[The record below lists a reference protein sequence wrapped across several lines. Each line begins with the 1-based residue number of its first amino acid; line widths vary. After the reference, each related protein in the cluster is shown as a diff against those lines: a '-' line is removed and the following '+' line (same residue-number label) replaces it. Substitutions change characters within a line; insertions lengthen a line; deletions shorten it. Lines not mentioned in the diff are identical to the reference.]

1 MLDNDNL
8 TYSPKRPGSF
18 GINRTSERILLTPDR
33 SQKLDLLI
41 HLLTNLQQSLIVCGP
56 EGIGKTMLFQ
66 ALINSHQDVWPICL
80 LQGSSALS
88 FESVMTR
95 LSQFLNLSSANL
107 RFDMSSLRAFCAKQ
121 KVVLA
126 IDDAGELVPG
136 LIEELIDFADSLP
149 GLRLVFA
156 LNSDEF
162 QTKSSSDKVL
172 DACHLIEL
180 PPLNQ
185 RQCLEYLQNLS
196 AQPGTQ
202 LSFKAVTDELAEE
215 LFRQTQGIPGKLLAE
230 LPKVEH
236 YQGKQR
242 KLSLWLGVSVIV
254 AAAGFAAYT
263 LLPPT
268 VFEDNVADAPAEAE
282 PASSEPAPIAPVEQ
296 ITKVPTVDTHSM
308 TPANALIPEH
318 LPSEHLPAAPETPP
332 TVESAPAAPTATATE
347 TAKSTP
353 VPSSEPVLP
362 AASIAATPPV
372 KPEPAPSLPA
382 GKPTAELLKPA
393 ESATVPPPV
402 AATKPTEKP
411 AAVKTDTNGG
421 DLDWIMS
428 QPASNYTVQIMVLSN
443 KQGVSRFLKK
453 YAEYRDSLK
462 YYSIG
467 KEGQE
472 KYVLIYGSFPSSID
486 ALNNKSDMPNEFNQ
500 GLVKRFNVIQKESRR
515 KQ

>member
-18 GINRTSERILLTPDR
+18 GVNRTSERILLTPDR

-56 EGIGKTMLFQ
+56 EGIGKTTLFQ

-80 LQGSSALS
+80 LPGSPALS

-136 LIEELIDFADSLP
+136 LIGELIDFADSLP

-156 LNSDEF
+156 MNSDEF
-162 QTKSSSDKVL
+162 QTKSSSDKAL

-230 LPKVEH
+230 LPKVEY

-242 KLSLWLGVSVIV
+242 KLGLWLGVLVIV

-263 LLPPT
+263 LLPPM

-282 PASSEPAPIAPVEQ
+282 PASSEPTPIASVEKITEQ
-296 ITKVPTVDTHSM
+296 ITKAPTVDTHSM

-318 LPSEHLPAAPETPP
+318 LPSEHLPTAPETPP
-332 TVESAPAAPTATATE
+332 TIEITPTATA
-347 TAKSTP
+347 ASIPAPSPDP
-353 VPSSEPVLP
+353 VPPAAPVEAKLP
-362 AASIAATPPV
+362 AI
-372 KPEPAPSLPA
+372 PEPAPSVPA
-382 GKPTAELLKPA
+382 VEPAAEPPRPAENPTVETPVATAKTTEKPTAG
-393 ESATVPPPV
+393 
-402 AATKPTEKP
+402 
-411 AAVKTDTNGG
+411 KTGTDGG

-472 KYVLIYGSFPSSID
+472 RYVLIYGSFPSSID